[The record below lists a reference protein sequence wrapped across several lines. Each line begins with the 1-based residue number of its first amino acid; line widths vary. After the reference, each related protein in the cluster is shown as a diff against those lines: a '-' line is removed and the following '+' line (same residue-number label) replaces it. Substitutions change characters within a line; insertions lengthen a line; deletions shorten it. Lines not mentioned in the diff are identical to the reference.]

1 VGGARPARGIDG
13 AVTLP
18 RMPPTF
24 ARTFRAG
31 KNMLRGFTVALGA
44 LTALVL
50 GAAPLDAR
58 MLRWA
63 RSMDVSTL
71 DPHAA
76 NTGPDILLAHQVYEP
91 LIIRQVDGWMVPA
104 LATSWALSGDPK
116 VWEFKLRPDVTF
128 HDGARFTADDV
139 VFSIERARSETS
151 DMKSLLSSVESVTKV
166 DDLTVRFRTKGPD
179 PLLPNNLTDIFIM
192 DREWSEKNGA
202 TWPNNGKTKD
212 GSFAAANANG
222 TGAYML
228 VSRQPGAKTVLRRNE
243 AYWGRNEFPLEISD
257 IVYRPIPDN
266 AARIAALQAG
276 EVDFVQD
283 VPVQD
288 AQRLQGMPG
297 IRINTGPENRSVF
310 LGMDIGS
317 RELRSSTVKGRNPF
331 ADRRV
336 REAVNMTIDRDAI
349 RRSVMLGQSVPAGI
363 IVPPFSHGY
372 SRDLDRVPHV
382 DRQRARALLQEAGY
396 RDGFSVALH
405 CTNDRYVND
414 EGLCRRIAEM
424 LGEVGIRVRV
434 TAQPAVQHFPQV
446 RRAELDFYLLGW
458 GVTTFDSE
466 YIFSLLYHTNTGALG
481 GWIGTKFSDPV
492 IDAEIRALR
501 TEIDVGRRNAAMAG
515 LWQKLKAE
523 TIYIPLHNQTITH
536 AMRDEFNIP
545 IDVSNQ
551 PKMKYV
557 GARRH

>member
-1 VGGARPARGIDG
+1 
-13 AVTLP
+13 
-18 RMPPTF
+18 
-24 ARTFRAG
+24 
-31 KNMLRGFTVALGA
+31 MLRGFTIALGA
-44 LTALVL
+44 LAALVV

-58 MLRWA
+58 TLRWA

-76 NTGPDILLAHQVYEP
+76 NTGPEILLAHQVYEP

-104 LATSWALSGDPK
+104 LATSWALTADPK
-116 VWEFKLRPDVTF
+116 IWEFKLRPNVRF
-128 HDGARFTADDV
+128 HDGAPFTADDV
-139 VFSIERARSETS
+139 VFSIERARSEAS
-151 DMKSLLSSVESVTKV
+151 DMKSLLSSMESVTKV
-166 DDLTVRFRTKGPD
+166 DELTVRIRTKGPD

-202 TWPNNGKTKD
+202 TRPHNAKTKD
-212 GSFAAANANG
+212 ASFAAAHANG
-222 TGAYML
+222 TGAYAL
-228 VSRQPGAKTVLRRNE
+228 VSRQPGVNTVLRQNDG
-243 AYWGRNEFPLEISD
+243 YWGRGEFPLEITEID
-257 IVYRPIPDN
+257 YRPIPDN

-276 EVDFVQD
+276 DVDFVQD

-288 AQRLQGMPG
+288 AQRLQGTPG
-297 IRINTGPENRSVF
+297 IRVNTGPENRSVF
-310 LGMDIGS
+310 LGMDVGS
-317 RELRSSTVKGRNPF
+317 RELRSSNIKGRNPF
-331 ADRRV
+331 AHRRV
-336 REAVNMTIDRDAI
+336 REAVNIAIDRDAI
-349 RRSVMLGQSVPAGI
+349 RRVVMLGQSVPAGI

-372 SRDLDRVPHV
+372 SKDLDRLPQV
-382 DRQRARALLQEAGY
+382 DQQRARALLHEAGY
-396 RDGFSVALH
+396 RDGFSVTLH

-424 LGEVGIRVRV
+424 LGEIGIRVSV

-481 GWIGTKFSDPV
+481 GWNGTKFSDAAV
-492 IDAEIRALR
+492 DADIRALR
-501 TEIDVGRRNAAMAG
+501 TEIDVGRRNAGIAA
-515 LWQKLKAE
+515 LWQRLKAE